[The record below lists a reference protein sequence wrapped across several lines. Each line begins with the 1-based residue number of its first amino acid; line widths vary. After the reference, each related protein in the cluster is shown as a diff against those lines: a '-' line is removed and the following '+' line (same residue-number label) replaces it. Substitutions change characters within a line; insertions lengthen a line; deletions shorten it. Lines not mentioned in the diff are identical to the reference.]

1 MRNQKSAP
9 SLGTA
14 ERYGVS
20 NRFKSGTRRFRI
32 FFGHHSWLHT
42 HTMPVVDLNK
52 AIESIDKRCEGL
64 ETLVTKALDKE
75 KAVGGLLTCP
85 ITYELFVDPVFCAGD
100 GQTYERSAIEEW
112 FKERRTSPL
121 NGLPLKS
128 TKLYPNYHARKLAD
142 IRRQGSAP
150 EGRSNELPGSQEQ
163 NEAEYRANPT
173 LNGLLQRDR
182 EDWNNEESARQVDEE
197 NTATDTESD
206 TESLSESSQPHRME
220 MPSSSGRDENT

>member
-1 MRNQKSAP
+1 MVTRDCTHP
-9 SLGTA
+9 M
-14 ERYGVS
+14 S
-20 NRFKSGTRRFRI
+20 NEDIT
-32 FFGHHSWLHT
+32 
-42 HTMPVVDLNK
+42 K

-64 ETLVTKALDKE
+64 ETLVTKVLEEE

-128 TKLYPNYHARKLAD
+128 TKIYPNYHARKLAD

-150 EGRSNELPGSQEQ
+150 EGRSNELPESQEQ
-163 NEAEYRANPT
+163 NEAEN
-173 LNGLLQRDR
+173 
-182 EDWNNEESARQVDEE
+182 WNIEESARQIDEE
-197 NTATDTESD
+197 NTDTDTESD
-206 TESLSESSQPHRME
+206 TESESESSQPHRME
-220 MPSSSGRDENT
+220 MPSSSGRVENT